1 MSIGLERR
9 SREWRERLVGL
20 REAVGE
26 LYAAELAALSR
37 GFARWG
43 KALVVALVLA
53 AAALFLLFWLLA
65 TLVATVVAALAV
77 WLPVWGAMLVTAALL
92 LLAVALLGSLAWRRL
107 QRLGGPLALVGRRW
121 RDHLDWWQDR
131 VLQEPLRGER
141 SEERRVGKECSC
153 GGSPEL

>member
-9 SREWRERLVGL
+9 SREWRDRLVGL

-37 GFARWG
+37 DFERWG

-53 AAALFLLFWLLA
+53 AAALFLMFWLLA
-65 TLVATVVAALAV
+65 TLVGTLVATLAV
-77 WLPVWGAMLVTAALL
+77 WLPVWGAMLVTAAVLL
-92 LLAVALLGSLAWRRL
+92 LGVALLGWLAWRRL

-131 VLQEPLRGER
+131 VLQEPADGE
-141 SEERRVGKECSC
+141 EGDDAT
-153 GGSPEL
+153 GT

>member
-37 GFARWG
+37 DFERWG
-43 KALVVALVLA
+43 KGLAVALVLA

-65 TLVATVVAALAV
+65 TLVGTVVAALAV
-77 WLPVWGAMLVTAALL
+77 WLPVWGAMLVTAGLL
-92 LLAVALLGSLAWRRL
+92 LLIVALLGFLAWRRL
-107 QRLGGPLALVGRRW
+107 KRLGGPLALVGRRW

-131 VLQEPLRGER
+131 VLQEPTDGE
-141 SEERRVGKECSC
+141 EGDDAT
-153 GGSPEL
+153 GS

>member
-37 GFARWG
+37 DFGRWG

-65 TLVATVVAALAV
+65 TLVGTVVAALAV
-77 WLPVWGAMLVTAALL
+77 WLPVWGAMLVTAGLL
-92 LLAVALLGSLAWRRL
+92 LLLVALLGYLAWRRL

-131 VLQEPLRGER
+131 VLQEPLDGEEGDDATR
-141 SEERRVGKECSC
+141 S
-153 GGSPEL
+153 

>member
-1 MSIGLERR
+1 MSGGLERR

-37 GFARWG
+37 DFERWG
-43 KALVVALVLA
+43 KGLVVALVLA

-65 TLVATVVAALAV
+65 TLVGTVVAALAV
-77 WLPVWGAMLVTAALL
+77 WLPVWGAMLVTAGLL
-92 LLAVALLGSLAWRRL
+92 LLAVALLGFLAWRRL
-107 QRLGGPLALVGRRW
+107 QRVGGPLALVGRRW

-131 VLQEPLRGER
+131 VLQEPMDAEEGDDATR
-141 SEERRVGKECSC
+141 S
-153 GGSPEL
+153 